1 VSGPKAPPQW
11 RPTEKEGCRLG
22 GRSHWFTRRRGQ
34 DCRQRASR
42 HLVKD
47 ESLLH
52 DASVCGST
60 DSLTLP
66 DGSSLAVT
74 KGSNVLRGIVDRG
87 ETSITISNVYYAP
100 SLAHNLLSLG
110 QLVKRGCALH
120 DVLGHLVITNSKRKD
135 VVFYVKFERNVL
147 VAQLEAVRL
156 PSVVGGITLS
166 ELLEEPREPNVQHET
181 LMHFHE

>member
-1 VSGPKAPPQW
+1 
-11 RPTEKEGCRLG
+11 
-22 GRSHWFTRRRGQ
+22 
-34 DCRQRASR
+34 
-42 HLVKD
+42 
-47 ESLLH
+47 
-52 DASVCGST
+52 
-60 DSLTLP
+60 
-66 DGSSLAVT
+66 VT
-74 KGSNVLRGIVDRG
+74 KGSIVLRGIVDRG